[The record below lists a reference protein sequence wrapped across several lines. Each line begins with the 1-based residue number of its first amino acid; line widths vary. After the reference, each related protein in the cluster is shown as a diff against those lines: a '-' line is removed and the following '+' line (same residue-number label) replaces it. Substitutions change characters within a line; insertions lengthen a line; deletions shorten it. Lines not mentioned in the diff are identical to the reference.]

1 MINIAAIVEVKIKS
15 QENYN
20 YVIEYWKEHY
30 EHGED
35 KELNYIYWSIDG
47 LGSVATISNSVGDVN
62 IRCYGERKWSDLKD
76 WCEQDFQ
83 DILTPTQNELVLFD
97 IKYGFEFPFCGCA
110 VGIEDSPSAKW
121 TTQIKNSK
129 HPMMINI

>member
-1 MINIAAIVEVKIKS
+1 MMLVTEIVEVKIKS

-30 EHGED
+30 EYEED
-35 KELNYIYWSIDG
+35 KELNYISWDTKD

-62 IRCYGERKWSDLKD
+62 IRVGWRCWSALKD

-83 DILTPTQNELVLFD
+83 DILTPTQNELVLFE
-97 IKYGFEFPFCGCA
+97 IKYGFEFPF
-110 VGIEDSPSAKW
+110 
-121 TTQIKNSK
+121 QIKNSN
-129 HPMMINI
+129 HPIMINI